1 LEQSLSFVAEG
12 DGADELGDEG
22 AVSGKLS
29 VSEEMIAILRRFGPA
44 AETPE

>member
-1 LEQSLSFVAEG
+1 VSLVAEG

-29 VSEEMIAILRRFGPA
+29 DSEEVIAILRRLGA
-44 AETPE
+44 EAETPE

>member
-22 AVSGKLS
+22 AVSGKL
-29 VSEEMIAILRRFGPA
+29 
-44 AETPE
+44 